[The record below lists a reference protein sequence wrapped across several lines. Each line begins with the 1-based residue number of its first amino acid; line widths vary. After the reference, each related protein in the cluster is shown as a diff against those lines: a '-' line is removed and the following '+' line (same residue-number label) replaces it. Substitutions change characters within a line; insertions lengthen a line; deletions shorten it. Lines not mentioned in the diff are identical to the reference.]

1 MLEIYAAQRLIL
13 PFNIWEQT
21 GRTYKKNRKSKGSGS
36 THLLKVQGEAL
47 LTSACSTHVKNK
59 GDLSHIRISKRQIK
73 NEFDTLSNGLHI
85 QHVNQEQPAIME

>member
-1 MLEIYAAQRLIL
+1 MGADGQNLQE
-13 PFNIWEQT
+13 
-21 GRTYKKNRKSKGSGS
+21 NRKSKGSGS

-73 NEFDTLSNGLHI
+73 NEFDTLSNVYTSSMLI
-85 QHVNQEQPAIME
+85 KNNQQ